1 MNKLIIF
8 LTFISLLGCS
18 ANKNIQMEQ
27 TTMVNDSTSINKI
40 DSTSIQNFKNEEVKI
55 DETVETVINE
65 VITESVKDT
74 TNNVVIDRVI
84 NRQIKQTAGKAV
96 SSNINEQSDTTYI
109 NKEKTL
115 ETKDNK
121 AIQQYNENK
130 KESNKIKYI
139 FGIVLLVLIGYVI
152 YKFKK

>member
-1 MNKLIIF
+1 MNKVMIF
-8 LTFISLLGCS
+8 LTFILLLGCS
-18 ANKNIQMEQ
+18 SNKQIQMEQ
-27 TTMVNDSTSINKI
+27 TTMLNDTTSMNRI
-40 DSTSIQNFKNEEVKI
+40 DSTSIQNIKNDELKI

-84 NRQIKQTAGKAV
+84 NRQIKQTAGKTV
-96 SSNINEQSDTTYI
+96 SSNINEQSDTLYI

-115 ETKDNK
+115 ETKNEQ
-121 AIQQYNENK
+121 AIQQYNEVK

-139 FGIVLLVLIGYVI
+139 FGIVLMVLIGYVI